1 MTELKAIPLFADEQI
16 KSLKDFTD
24 GQIPEIQKI
33 AMQKNRKKYELT
45 IDAESSAELATA
57 VPMNL
62 IMSVVNQAQN
72 TVESVVSTHYQ
83 EEFSEQMTIQQIEI
97 VVTNCIEQ
105 IEHISKQYLIPTRLD
120 NESFEFYK

>member
-24 GQIPEIQKI
+24 RQIPEIRKI
-33 AMQKNRKKYELT
+33 AMQKNRKKYEST
-45 IDAESSAELATA
+45 MDAESSAELATA

>member
-24 GQIPEIQKI
+24 RQIPEIRKI
-33 AMQKNRKKYELT
+33 AMQKNRKKYESTL
-45 IDAESSAELATA
+45 DAESSAELATA

>member
-1 MTELKAIPLFADEQI
+1 MLESNVPIVADEQI

-24 GQIPEIQKI
+24 KKIYQIQKI
-33 AMQKNRKKYELT
+33 AMPQNLKKYEST
-45 IDAESSAELATA
+45 MDAESSAELATA